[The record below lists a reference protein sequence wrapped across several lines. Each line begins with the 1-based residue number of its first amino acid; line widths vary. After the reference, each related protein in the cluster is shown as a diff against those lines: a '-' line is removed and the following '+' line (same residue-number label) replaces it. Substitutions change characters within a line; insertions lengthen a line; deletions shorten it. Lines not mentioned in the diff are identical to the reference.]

1 MVHPHEKHR
10 AAASKDVKISVITV
24 STSRYRE
31 LVSQG
36 STKDESGEKA
46 KQMAQAAGYKVT
58 STKIV
63 DDDIGMIRLE
73 LMKSLYEEKADA
85 VIFTGG
91 TGLSPRDVTVEA
103 VKPLFDK
110 ELDGFGDVFRRISYD
125 QIGSPAF
132 LSRSTAGTITGKI
145 VFCLPG
151 SPKAVETALSLIL
164 PELPHAVS
172 IAKG

>member
-1 MVHPHEKHR
+1 MSHPHEKHR
-10 AAASKDVKISVITV
+10 AAASKEAKVSIITV

-31 LVSQG
+31 QVSKG

-46 KQMAQAAGYKVT
+46 QQMVQKAGYAVT

-63 DDDIGMIRLE
+63 DDDVGMIRLE
-73 LMKSLYEEKADA
+73 LMKSLYEEKADV

-91 TGLSPRDVTVEA
+91 TGLSPRDVTIEA
-103 VKPLFDK
+103 INPLFDK
-110 ELDGFGDVFRRISYD
+110 ELEGFGDVFRKVSHD

-132 LSRSTAGTITGKI
+132 LSRATAGSITGKI

-151 SPKAVETALSLIL
+151 SPKAVETALNLIL
-164 PELPHAVS
+164 PELPHAVYV
-172 IAKG
+172 AKG